1 MFIKMAKEY
10 TNELMLDFGP
20 DGNEIIPVITQDF
33 KTREVLI
40 LAYTN
45 KNAFNESMHTG
56 YATYYSRTRQSLW
69 KKGETSGDLLKIN
82 EIRINC
88 EQNSLLFL
96 VTPEGK
102 GVCHAKKSNGF
113 PYSTCYYR
121 CIQPDGKLRFIEE

>member
-1 MFIKMAKEY
+1 MSKEY
-10 TNELMLDFGP
+10 TEELMLDFGP
-20 DGNEIIPVITQDF
+20 DGNQLIPVVTQDF
-33 KTREVLI
+33 KSREVLI

-45 KNAFNESMHTG
+45 KEAFNESIHSG

-69 KKGETSGDLLKIN
+69 KKGQTSGDLLKIN

-102 GVCHAKKSNGF
+102 GVCHAIKPDGLPF
-113 PYSTCYYR
+113 TTCYYR
-121 CIQPDGKLRFIEE
+121 RILPDGKLIFIKE